1 MTQKTALITGFP
13 GQDACYLADLL
24 LDKGYKV
31 YGIVKRYSCP
41 NWSNLEYLSLFDKGL
56 ELITA
61 DVTDIG
67 SLFDAVEIA
76 QPDEFYNLAAQSYV
90 GGSWRLSH
98 TTTMVDAQ
106 GPLNCL
112 EVIKR
117 TNPKIRFYQAA
128 TSEMFGNAHTNGV
141 QTEETPFMP
150 RSPYGVAKLYGYHI
164 TRNFRESYGIYA
176 CSGILFNHESPIRG
190 IEFVTRKIT
199 DGVARIK
206 AGLTDKLVLG
216 NLDARRDWGFA
227 GDFVEAQ
234 WLMLQQDQ
242 PEDFIISTGKQNSVR
257 EVCEIAFKVAGLPHY
272 SQYVQSSQE
281 FKRPAELDSL
291 QGVCDKA
298 KNKLGWEPK
307 MSFEELITLMTE
319 EDLKRYKDKCL
330 L

>member
-1 MTQKTALITGFP
+1 
-13 GQDACYLADLL
+13 
-24 LDKGYKV
+24 
-31 YGIVKRYSCP
+31 
-41 NWSNLEYLSLFDKGL
+41 
-56 ELITA
+56 
-61 DVTDIG
+61 
-67 SLFDAVEIA
+67 
-76 QPDEFYNLAAQSYV
+76 
-90 GGSWRLSH
+90 
-98 TTTMVDAQ
+98 MVDAQ

-150 RSPYGVAKLYGYHI
+150 RTPYGVAKLYGYHI

-199 DGVARIK
+199 DGVAKIK

-291 QGVCDKA
+291 QGMCDKA
-298 KNKLGWEPK
+298 KRKLGWEPK
-307 MSFEELITLMTE
+307 MSFQELITLMTE
-319 EDLKRYKDKCL
+319 EDLKRYKDQCL